1 MKNEY
6 LFGPVPSRRLGM
18 SLGVDLVPYK
28 TCTLDCVYCECGETT
43 ALTLERKEFVPTDQV
58 LSELDAY
65 LSTKPELDYI
75 TFSGAGEPTLHSRI
89 GDVVAFVKDNYPM
102 YKTCLLTNATL
113 LGNTG
118 VVEAIK
124 DVDLVIPSLDAV
136 KHDDFIKV
144 NRPSEKL
151 DVAQF
156 IEDIVVFCNDTK
168 SVVWLE
174 IFIVP
179 GCNDSEESVCSFKDV
194 VARIK
199 PDKIQLNT
207 LDRPGA
213 VDWIEA
219 PSQASVDMFVDALE
233 GIAPIEVV
241 GKFNYSTNSVYDNI
255 TIDELICRVSE
266 MISRRPCTAK
276 DVAFSLSLPA
286 EKVSLAL
293 DEMVLRGGVVCEELD
308 RGLFFK
314 LKSY

>member
-1 MKNEY
+1 MKNKY

-43 ALTLERKEFVPTDQV
+43 ALTLERKEFVPTDCV

-65 LSTKPELDYI
+65 LSTNPDLDYI

-89 GDVVAFVKDNYPM
+89 DEIVSFVKNNYPM

-113 LGNTG
+113 LGDAD

-124 DVDLVIPSLDAV
+124 DIDLVVPSLDAV

-156 IEDIVVFCNDTK
+156 IEDLVEFCSHTK

-179 GCNDSEESVCSFKDV
+179 GCNDSADSVRCFKDV

-219 PSQASVDMFVDALE
+219 PTQNSVDMFVEALE
-233 GIAPIEVV
+233 GIAPLEVV
-241 GKFNYSTNSVYDNI
+241 GKFKYSSSSVYDNI
-255 TIDELICRVSE
+255 TIDELIGKVSE

-276 DVAFSLSLPA
+276 DVAFSLSIP
-286 EKVSLAL
+286 EDKVSVAL
-293 DEMVLRGGVVCEELD
+293 DEMVKRELVVCEELD
-308 RGLFFK
+308 RGQFFK
-314 LKSY
+314 LKTG

>member
-1 MKNEY
+1 MKNKY

-65 LSTKPELDYI
+65 LSTNPELDYI

-102 YKTCLLTNATL
+102 YKMCLLTNATL
-113 LGNTG
+113 LGDAD
-118 VVEAIK
+118 VIEAIK
-124 DVDLVIPSLDAV
+124 DVDLIIPSLDAV

-144 NRPSEKL
+144 NRPSEML

-156 IEDIVVFCNDTK
+156 VEDLVVFCNDTK

-179 GCNDSEESVCSFKDV
+179 GCNDSVESVRCFKDV
-194 VARIK
+194 VGRIK

-213 VDWIEA
+213 VDWVEA
-219 PSQASVDMFVDALE
+219 PSQASVDMFVDALDS
-233 GIAPIEVV
+233 IAPLEVV
-241 GKFNYSTNSVYDNI
+241 GKFKYSTNSVYDNI
-255 TIDELICRVSE
+255 TIDELIGKVSE
-266 MISRRPCTAK
+266 MISRRPCTVK
-276 DVAFSLSLPA
+276 DVAFSLSIPE

-293 DEMVLRGGVVCEELD
+293 DEMVQRELVLHEQLD

-314 LKSY
+314 LKTG